1 MAPLKQHRSDNL
13 MRRTLQPRKS
23 PGFCSVKLMV
33 LGCLF
38 GTPHFAGLLAFA
50 APPTSSQAKTDEV
63 PQRLEEARALQAKG
77 SSREAR
83 NIYES
88 LVPVLRTEQRNP
100 ELAAVLTA
108 LGEIAPAQGEYDVAI
123 ARASEAAAIYHNLGD
138 QRGEARA
145 LNNWGAAELYRG
157 DYPAALARLQRA
169 LALSVSAGDR
179 EVEVE
184 QLSNIGHAFYYQGKY
199 MDAWRAYQ
207 RAMDVLDHA
216 GNSPSVARNRQLAI
230 SDMATLL
237 QRLGRDERALELYQ
251 QLRNSPLA
259 VRPTEQA
266 RLLANL
272 GVLYRHLGDPVK
284 ALQTYRQA
292 QDLYAREQHAQGQ
305 IGVLRNI
312 GIVLA
317 LDLGD
322 LSGAIQAF
330 SRALKLAEETND
342 RLLATHAH
350 LYRGESLFLLN
361 QLDAASRDFEAAL
374 ATSKEDR
381 ASAPE
386 ERCARAVRFDGT
398 KPRAR
403 ISGQTSRGNPGRL
416 LDARVAPD
424 AGCGAIPVGRVHR
437 ASRTLGDIATRCR
450 GLGFTRRVWDSSE
463 ASFRRRS
470 APNFIFPEQYFGRLR
485 GGLEKRIP
493 GAG

>member
-1 MAPLKQHRSDNL
+1 
-13 MRRTLQPRKS
+13 
-23 PGFCSVKLMV
+23 MV
-33 LGCLF
+33 LSCLF
-38 GTPHFAGLLAFA
+38 FTPNFAGLLAFA

-157 DYPAALARLQRA
+157 DYPAALARLQQA

-230 SDMATLL
+230 SDMATLP

-251 QLRNSPLA
+251 RFPHSP
-259 VRPTEQA
+259 
-266 RLLANL
+266 
-272 GVLYRHLGDPVK
+272 
-284 ALQTYRQA
+284 
-292 QDLYAREQHAQGQ
+292 
-305 IGVLRNI
+305 
-312 GIVLA
+312 
-317 LDLGD
+317 
-322 LSGAIQAF
+322 
-330 SRALKLAEETND
+330 
-342 RLLATHAH
+342 
-350 LYRGESLFLLN
+350 
-361 QLDAASRDFEAAL
+361 
-374 ATSKEDR
+374 
-381 ASAPE
+381 
-386 ERCARAVRFDGT
+386 
-398 KPRAR
+398 
-403 ISGQTSRGNPGRL
+403 
-416 LDARVAPD
+416 
-424 AGCGAIPVGRVHR
+424 
-437 ASRTLGDIATRCR
+437 
-450 GLGFTRRVWDSSE
+450 
-463 ASFRRRS
+463 
-470 APNFIFPEQYFGRLR
+470 
-485 GGLEKRIP
+485 
-493 GAG
+493 